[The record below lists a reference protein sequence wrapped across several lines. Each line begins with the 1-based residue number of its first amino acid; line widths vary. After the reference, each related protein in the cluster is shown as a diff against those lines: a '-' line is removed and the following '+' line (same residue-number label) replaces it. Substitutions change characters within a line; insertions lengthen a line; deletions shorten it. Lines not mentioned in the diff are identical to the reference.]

1 VDANSG
7 KNIVIAGEEFKL
19 PPISGRIVRLVGI
32 VILGLILVSTSLYK
46 VGADEVGVIQRL
58 GRYVRITDPGLH
70 LKWPFG
76 VETVKKPKV
85 RRNFTQEFGFK
96 TTKPGVRTE
105 YRKTGYSDVSLM
117 LTGDLNVAVV
127 DWIVQYKIK
136 DPKAFL
142 FNVREIEDTIRDIS
156 EVSMRLSVGDG
167 SVDEVLTFGKM
178 DIAEAVR
185 ERLQAILDSYDMGIQ
200 IVLVALQDV
209 NPPDKVK
216 PAFDEVNSA
225 MQDKDRLIQEA
236 RREYNETVPRAE
248 GEAEKMVKHAKGYGV
263 ERVNTAKGD
272 AHRFLALW
280 KEYRLAKDVTRRR
293 LYLET
298 LSDIMPGLEK
308 KYVIDD
314 GVKGLMP
321 LLGVTPREGDAK

>member
-1 VDANSG
+1 MALKGRKRV
-7 KNIVIAGEEFKL
+7 VIGGEEFTVPAVSKRMVWL
-19 PPISGRIVRLVGI
+19 IGISV
-32 VILGLILVSTSLYK
+32 LGLILLFTTFYK
-46 VGADEVGVIQRL
+46 VGADEVGVIQRF
-58 GRYVRITDPGLH
+58 GRYVRTTQPGLH
-70 LKWPFG
+70 IKWPLG
-76 VETVKKPKV
+76 IETVKNPKV
-85 RRNFTQEFGFK
+85 RKNFTEEFGFR
-96 TTKPGVRTE
+96 TIQPGVRTE
-105 YRKTGYSDVSLM
+105 YRRAGYLDESLM

-142 FNVREIEDTIRDIS
+142 FNVREIEETIRDIA
-156 EVSMRLSVGDG
+156 EVAMRLNVGDG

-178 DIAEAVR
+178 DIADYVR
-185 ERLQAILDSYDMGIQ
+185 EKLQTILDSYDMGIQ

-248 GEAEKMVKHAKGYGV
+248 GEAEKIIKEAKGYAV
-263 ERVNTAKGD
+263 ERVNIAKGD
-272 AHRFLALW
+272 AQKFLDLW
-280 KEYRLAKDVTRRR
+280 REYRVAKDVTRRR

-298 LSDIMPGLEK
+298 LSEVIPRLEK
-308 KYVIDD
+308 KYVIDE
-314 GVKGLMP
+314 GVKGLVP
-321 LLGVTPREGDAK
+321 ILGISPKEGGLK

>member
-1 VDANSG
+1 MHLDEG
-7 KNIVIAGEEFKL
+7 KNVEFGGEEFKMPGL
-19 PPISGRIVRLVGI
+19 SKKTVWLV
-32 VILGLILVSTSLYK
+32 VILVVGLILLFTTFYK
-46 VGADEVGVIQRL
+46 VGADEVGIIRRF
-58 GRYVRITDPGLH
+58 GRFTRTTEPGLH

-76 VETVKKPKV
+76 IETVKKPKV
-85 RRNFTQEFGFK
+85 KRNFTQEFGFR
-96 TTKPGVRTE
+96 TIKPGVRTQI
-105 YRKTGYSDVSLM
+105 RKAGYADESLM

-127 DWIVQYKIK
+127 EWIVQYKIE

-142 FNVREIEDTIRDIS
+142 FNMREAEETIRDIA
-156 EVSMRLSVGDG
+156 EVAMRLSVGDG

-185 ERLQAILDSYDMGIQ
+185 ERLQAILDSYQLGVQ
-200 IVLVALQDV
+200 IILVALQDV

-236 RREYNETVPRAE
+236 RREYNEVVPKAE
-248 GEAEKMVKHAKGYGV
+248 GEAEKMIKEAEGYAV

-272 AHRFLALW
+272 AQKFLALW
-280 KEYRLAKDVTRRR
+280 GEYRKAKDVTRRR

-298 LSDIMPGLEK
+298 LSEAIPKLEK
-308 KYVIDD
+308 KYIVDD
-314 GVKGLMP
+314 GIKGLMP
-321 LLGVTPREGDAK
+321 LLGITAPEGGAK

>member
-1 VDANSG
+1 MDFSG
-7 KNIVIAGEEFKL
+7 KKRVVVGGEEFNL
-19 PPISGRIVRLVGI
+19 PAVSKKTVWLV
-32 VILGLILVSTSLYK
+32 VILVLGLILLFTTFYK
-46 VGADEVGVIQRL
+46 VGADEVGIIRRF
-58 GRYVRITDPGLH
+58 GRYTRTTEPGLH

-76 VETVKKPKV
+76 IETLRKPKV
-85 RRNFTQEFGFK
+85 KRNFTEEFGFR
-96 TTKPGVRTE
+96 TLKPGVRTQ
-105 YRKTGYSDVSLM
+105 YRKTGYLDESLM

-136 DPKAFL
+136 DPKDYL
-142 FNVREIEDTIRDIS
+142 FKVRQVEETIRDIA
-156 EVSMRLSVGDG
+156 EVAMRLSVGDG

-185 ERLQAILDSYDMGIQ
+185 ERLQTILDSYEMGIQ
-200 IVLVALQDV
+200 IILVALQDV

-236 RREYNETVPRAE
+236 RREYNEVVPRAE
-248 GEAEKMVKHAKGYGV
+248 GEAERMIKEAQGYAV

-272 AHRFLALW
+272 AHKFLAMW
-280 KEYRLAKDVTRRR
+280 REYRKAKDVTRRR

-298 LSDIMPGLEK
+298 LSEVIPKLEK

-314 GVKGLMP
+314 GVEGLMP
-321 LLGVTPREGDAK
+321 LLGITPQAGGVK